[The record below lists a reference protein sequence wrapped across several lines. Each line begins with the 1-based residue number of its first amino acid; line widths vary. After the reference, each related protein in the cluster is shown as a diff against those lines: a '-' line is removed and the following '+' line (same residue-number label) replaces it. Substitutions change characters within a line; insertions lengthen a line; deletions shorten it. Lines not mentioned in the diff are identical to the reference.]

1 MKTNKHAKFLSHLSP
16 KRGRPTLGWTRP
28 SPEVSG
34 DDPPPF
40 EWWDWCPL
48 DELPPFLFKRPNPW
62 ETLVVGMCRDPRHPC
77 HLEKSKI
84 RGFDRSRCHLRTTSG
99 VIDEHPPSRCP
110 DRPISNRLC
119 TWFLKRSKKHPPIRV
134 TPFSFLKHLS
144 FQWMSNINWFSVLMN
159 YWFLN
164 GDA

>member
-1 MKTNKHAKFLSHLSP
+1 MEDFNKKQTNKIRHDSKQANKQTNMKTNKHAKFLSHLSP

-48 DELPPFLFKRPNPW
+48 DEVPPFLFKRPNPW

-77 HLEKSKI
+77 HLEKANSEVSIALNVIWEQLPESLMSILLIGVLIVQFSIESAPGLWKDQRNI
-84 RGFDRSRCHLRTTSG
+84 RRSESR
-99 VIDEHPPSRCP
+99 PSV
-110 DRPISNRLC
+110 
-119 TWFLKRSKKHPPIRV
+119 F
-134 TPFSFLKHLS
+134 
-144 FQWMSNINWFSVLMN
+144 
-159 YWFLN
+159 
-164 GDA
+164 